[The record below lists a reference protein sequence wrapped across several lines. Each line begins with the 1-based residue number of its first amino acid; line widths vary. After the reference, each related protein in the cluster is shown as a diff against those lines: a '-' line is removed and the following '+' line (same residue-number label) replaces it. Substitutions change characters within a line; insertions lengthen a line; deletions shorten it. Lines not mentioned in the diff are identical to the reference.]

1 MTLGTDLAMN
11 SEKMEAEFDVVADWT
26 REAVEHLGDEH
37 AIPAGCRGSASP
49 SALAWLAEALELGPS
64 TKLLDLGAGIGGP
77 AAWAARRYG
86 VRPVL
91 VDPMEGACRAAARLF
106 GLPAI
111 RADGLC
117 VPLRT
122 ASIGTAWCLGVLCT
136 VEDKAALL
144 AELHRV
150 LTPGAHLGL
159 LVLVARTPHLEPVPE
174 GNFFPSQE
182 ELVSVLDKSG
192 FAVEEQVDDPG
203 DTPASWT
210 KRSARVDELIRERHE
225 GEEAYSQE
233 ADQQHRLGQLLS
245 TAQVSS
251 QLLHAVRLD

>member
-1 MTLGTDLAMN
+1 MVLGTGPAMD
-11 SEKMEAEFDVVADWT
+11 SEKMEAEFDVAADWT
-26 REAVEHLGDEH
+26 RAAVERLGDEY

-49 SALAWLAEALELGPS
+49 SALAWLAEALEFAPS
-64 TKLLDLGAGIGGP
+64 TRLLDLGAGIGGP

-91 VDPMEGACRAAARLF
+91 VDPMEGACRAAAALF

-111 RADGLC
+111 RADGSA
-117 VPLRT
+117 VPLPT

-159 LVLVARTPHLEPVPE
+159 LVLVAQTSHLAPVPE
-174 GNFFPSQE
+174 GNFFPAQE
-182 ELVSVLDKSG
+182 ELVAVLDKSG

-203 DTPASWT
+203 DTPAAWT
-210 KRSARVDELIRERHE
+210 KRTTRVDDLIREWHE
-225 GEEAYSQE
+225 TDEAYVQGAE
-233 ADQQHRLGQLLS
+233 QQDRLGHLLS
-245 TAQVSS
+245 TGQVSS